1 MHWDKGKLEQPDG
14 AAQAGF
20 KLLSMITDQ
29 YQQNEQSEH
38 LIRWKGNHMLFSI
51 KKTYREN
58 SKESKLKSLS

>member
-38 LIRWKGNHMLFSI
+38 LIRWK
-51 KKTYREN
+51 E
-58 SKESKLKSLS
+58 ESYVVQHQKDIQRKQ

>member
-38 LIRWKGNHMLFSI
+38 LIRWKEESCCSASKRHTE
-51 KKTYREN
+51 KTVRRVN
-58 SKESKLKSLS
+58 